1 MFFASLLAMVVM
13 GIIVFGVF
21 IGLIVAAV
29 SSSVKSDNHVSVAKN
44 SVLVIDLDNK
54 LHEQTEKNSLAFFAD
69 GDAYQPGVYDAVNAI
84 EHAGDNDNIK
94 GILIKLNPNANGWA
108 TSQQMRNAIVNF
120 KKSGKFVYAYGDAIS
135 QGAYYVGTAADSI
148 YLNPAGD
155 MDLKGFATILAFFK
169 GTLDK
174 LEIEPE
180 IFYAGKFKSA
190 TEPFRTDKMSDAN
203 RVQITEFQKDFWT
216 EFLKA
221 VSGFTKM
228 DTTAVNQLALNG
240 TIEFPKDALN
250 NKLVS
255 NLLYWDEVESRIKT
269 KTGDKEKDAIKYV
282 SLGEYAESI
291 KGESKGKS
299 SESKIAIL
307 YAEGS
312 IKDGSGDDDYEIASE
327 DMIASIRKLRNND
340 KIKAVV
346 LRVNSPGG
354 SAMASEVI
362 LHELQLLKAKKPLV
376 VSMGDLA
383 ASGGYYI
390 ACQADSIFAMPNT
403 ITGSIGVFGMMFN
416 TEKLM
421 KNKLGV
427 TFDGVKNAPYA
438 DFPNGIRALT
448 PEEAAKMQRS
458 VDNIYTTFKSR
469 VAAGRKLSMADVDS
483 FAQGR
488 VWTGTD
494 ALSIHLVDAL
504 GGLDRAIAS
513 AAKLAKLTDYKI
525 STYPEPVDK
534 FESMMKKLG
543 GKNASAEVVKAA
555 LQHEASEEYGW
566 YKQIKELRS
575 MSGKAMMLLPF
586 HMETK

>member
-1 MFFASLLAMVVM
+1 
-13 GIIVFGVF
+13 
-21 IGLIVAAV
+21 
-29 SSSVKSDNHVSVAKN
+29 
-44 SVLVIDLDNK
+44 
-54 LHEQTEKNSLAFFAD
+54 
-69 GDAYQPGVYDAVNAI
+69 
-84 EHAGDNDNIK
+84 
-94 GILIKLNPNANGWA
+94 
-108 TSQQMRNAIVNF
+108 
-120 KKSGKFVYAYGDAIS
+120 
-135 QGAYYVGTAADSI
+135 
-148 YLNPAGD
+148 
-155 MDLKGFATILAFFK
+155 
-169 GTLDK
+169 
-174 LEIEPE
+174 
-180 IFYAGKFKSA
+180 
-190 TEPFRTDKMSDAN
+190 
-203 RVQITEFQKDFWT
+203 
-216 EFLKA
+216 
-221 VSGFTKM
+221 
-228 DTTAVNQLALNG
+228 
-240 TIEFPKDALN
+240 
-250 NKLVS
+250 
-255 NLLYWDEVESRIKT
+255 
-269 KTGDKEKDAIKYV
+269 
-282 SLGEYAESI
+282 
-291 KGESKGKS
+291 
-299 SESKIAIL
+299 
-307 YAEGS
+307 
-312 IKDGSGDDDYEIASE
+312 
-327 DMIASIRKLRNND
+327 
-340 KIKAVV
+340 
-346 LRVNSPGG
+346 
-354 SAMASEVI
+354 
-362 LHELQLLKAKKPLV
+362 
-376 VSMGDLA
+376 
-383 ASGGYYI
+383 
-390 ACQADSIFAMPNT
+390 MPNT

-555 LQHEASEEYGW
+555 LQHEAGEEYGW